1 MTEQKADRIVVVGG
15 GHAAAAFLAKIR
27 ALGHSGQ
34 LTLIAA
40 EKALPY
46 QRPPLSK
53 TYLKGDMTF
62 EQLLLRPEDWYETNE
77 IELRLG
83 ESVASIDR
91 QRRILALRTGG
102 EISYDK
108 LILATGSTPRELPAH
123 IGGSL
128 EGVLALR
135 DLADAD
141 SIAEEAKSGN
151 KLLVIGG
158 GYIGLEAAASA
169 RLLGLEVTVV
179 EMAERILQRVAS
191 PDTSDFF
198 RNLHKSHG
206 VDIRESTGIQELTG
220 DNGRVTGALL
230 SDGSHIEADFVVCGI
245 GVAPNDGLAEACG
258 IAVDNGILVNSN
270 SQTSDPAV
278 YAAGDCA
285 RFEWRS
291 QSIRLES
298 VQNAKDQAE
307 VAALAM
313 TGEVE
318 HYDPVPWFWSDQ
330 YDVKLQIAG
339 LGNGYTETITRPGK
353 REGTQSVWYFKD
365 DELLSVESMNDPGSY
380 MLGRKLLMAGK
391 TVPRDAVADPA
402 VDLKQFA

>member
-1 MTEQKADRIVVVGG
+1 MPDENSTRIVVVGG

-27 ALGHSGQ
+27 ALGHSGPV
-34 LTLIAA
+34 TLIAS
-40 EKALPY
+40 ENALPY

-53 TYLKGDMTF
+53 TYLKGETGFD
-62 EQLLLRPEDWYETNE
+62 QLLLRPSDWYVTNQ

-83 ESVASIDR
+83 ETAEAIDR
-91 QRRILALRTGG
+91 ERRTVELKSGG
-102 EISYDK
+102 TVAYDQ
-108 LILATGSTPRELPAH
+108 LFLATGSAPRHLPEE

-135 DLADAD
+135 DLSDAD
-141 SIAEEAKSGN
+141 KIAEEVKTAD

-169 RLLGLEVTVV
+169 RALGLDVTIV
-179 EMAERILQRVAS
+179 EMAERILQRVGS
-191 PDTSDFF
+191 PETSDFF
-198 RNLHKSHG
+198 RNLHRSHG
-206 VDIRESTGIQELTG
+206 VKVLESTGIQKLIG
-220 DNGRVTGALL
+220 NNGRVTGARLA
-230 SDGSHIEADFVVCGI
+230 DGTQLEADFVLCGI
-245 GVAPNDGLAEACG
+245 GVVPNDGLAKACG
-258 IAVDNGILVNSN
+258 IAVDNGILVNGHSR
-270 SQTSDPAV
+270 TSDERI

-285 RFEWRS
+285 RFEWRG

-307 VAALAM
+307 TAATSM
-313 TGEVE
+313 SGKTEQ
-318 HYDPVPWFWSDQ
+318 YDPIPWFWSDQ

-353 REGTQSVWYFKD
+353 REGTQSVWYFRD
-365 DELLSVESMNDPGSY
+365 DALLSVESMNDPGSY

-391 TVPRDAVADPA
+391 TVPRSAIADPS

>member
-1 MTEQKADRIVVVGG
+1 MSEENTDRIVVVGG

-27 ALGHSGQ
+27 ALGHSGS

-40 EKALPY
+40 ESALPY

-62 EQLLLRPEDWYETNE
+62 EQLLLRPDDWYVTNN

-83 ESVASIDR
+83 QTVTTIDR
-91 QRRILALRTGG
+91 QQRTLGLKSG
-102 EISYDK
+102 ETVSFDK
-108 LILATGSTPRELPAH
+108 LLLATGSTPRHLPEQ

-128 EGVLALR
+128 GGVLALR
-135 DLADAD
+135 DLSDAD
-141 SIAEEAKSGN
+141 KIARQVKTAGR
-151 KLLVIGG
+151 LLVIGG

-169 RLLGLEVTVV
+169 RTMGLDVTVV
-179 EMAERILQRVAS
+179 EMAERILQRVGS
-191 PDTSDFF
+191 PETSDFF
-198 RNLHKSHG
+198 RNLHRSHG
-206 VDIRESTGIQELTG
+206 VDVRESTGIQELTG
-220 DNGRVTGALL
+220 ENGRVTGARLA
-230 SDGSHIEADFVVCGI
+230 DGTHLQADFVVCGI
-245 GVAPNDGLAEACG
+245 GVAPNDGLAQACG
-258 IAVDNGILVNSN
+258 IEVDNGILVNSH
-270 SQTSDPAV
+270 SRTSDENI

-285 RFEWRS
+285 RFEWRG

-307 VAALAM
+307 TAANAM
-313 TGEVE
+313 VGDAE
-318 HYDPVPWFWSDQ
+318 HYDPIPWFWSDQ

-365 DELLSVESMNDPGSY
+365 DTLLSVESMNDPASY
-380 MLGRKLLMAGK
+380 MLGRKLLMADK
-391 TVPRDAVADPA
+391 TVPRAAVSDPS